1 MVAMEAITMEMCRIE
16 ERVVCSSSL
25 SPSAAPPHIT
35 TLRPFCAL
43 GRQRRGA
50 GDGVESEEEAVGA
63 GCSRK
68 GKQDTDEVGG
78 NMVLGLTVSEKTR
91 SRR

>member
-1 MVAMEAITMEMCRIE
+1 M
-16 ERVVCSSSL
+16 
-25 SPSAAPPHIT
+25 
-35 TLRPFCAL
+35 
-43 GRQRRGA
+43 
-50 GDGVESEEEAVGA
+50 SEEEAVGA